1 MLLIY
6 QSNQLL

>member
-6 QSNQLL
+6 Q